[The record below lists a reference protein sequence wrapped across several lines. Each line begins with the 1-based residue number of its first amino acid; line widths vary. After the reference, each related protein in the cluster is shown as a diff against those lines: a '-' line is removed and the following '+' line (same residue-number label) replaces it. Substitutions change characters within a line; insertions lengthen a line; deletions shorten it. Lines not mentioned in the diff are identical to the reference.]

1 LLNEKQVFTI
11 VQDHTDAVW
20 EAVWDQGLDGV
31 GEEKY
36 GGILLELYEKLDVMD
51 IARQDKLKVGRPSS
65 RRHIT
70 NW

>member
-1 LLNEKQVFTI
+1 M
-11 VQDHTDAVW
+11 QDHTDAVW

-36 GGILLELYEKLDVMD
+36 GGILLELYAKLDVMD
-51 IARQDKLKVGRPSS
+51 IARQHKLKVGRPSS
-65 RRHIT
+65 RGHIT